1 MKTDVREKFRAI
13 YDRYERTI
21 ELHEI
26 SISVIGNYAK
36 KYDYSITKKII
47 EIIKK
52 IDTKNGKLTAL
63 DLSALAE
70 NLDKHP
76 QQELLFLKNTIVS
89 IVSLMD
95 NMFSL
100 IFRYYYSKNPDK
112 LSIDN
117 KSITYLE
124 LDQVEKIDDAK
135 TYLLDKEI
143 ETILL
148 NEGIRNRFKILKE
161 EMGIILPNNQE
172 HLQELDKLIKTR
184 NLIVHN
190 SCNADQEYIKKYST
204 ESLKKGNE
212 IPLDREYVLNSLA
225 LAFYVGGFI
234 LQSTQIKYTDKKL
247 NSSDFILNDLIH
259 ELVKKEKYTY
269 LKEIYNVSQELALD
283 DSTKKMIVINFC
295 IGAKKQ
301 KKSKEHIEKILIKE
315 DWSMADDYISLCLY
329 ALRDKHEL
337 FYSQLKKLIKDKRIT
352 GKKILEWQIFTLYRK
367 KAKFREIIKKVIK

>member
-1 MKTDVREKFRAI
+1 LKTDVREKFRAI